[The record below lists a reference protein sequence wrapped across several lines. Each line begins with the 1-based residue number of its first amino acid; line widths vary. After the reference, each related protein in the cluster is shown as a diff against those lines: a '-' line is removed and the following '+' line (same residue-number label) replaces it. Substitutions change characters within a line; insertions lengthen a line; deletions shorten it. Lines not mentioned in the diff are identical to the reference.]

1 MSILLGTAFSSES
14 RTGTPACGYGDAPEG
29 EDPKCNIA
37 SRQVGLTHD
46 SHIPRQ
52 FPSLSEYDSFYVILA
67 I

>member
-1 MSILLGTAFSSES
+1 MNSLFGTAFSSEC

-29 EDPKCNIA
+29 EDPKSNIA
-37 SRQVGLTHD
+37 SHQVGLTHD

-52 FPSLSEYDSFYVILA
+52 FPSLSEYDSFFVILA